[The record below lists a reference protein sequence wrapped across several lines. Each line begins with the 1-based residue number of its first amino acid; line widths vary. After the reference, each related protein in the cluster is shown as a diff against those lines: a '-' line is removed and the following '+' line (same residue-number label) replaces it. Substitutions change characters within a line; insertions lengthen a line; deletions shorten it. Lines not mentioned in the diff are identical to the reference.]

1 MRIQRNK
8 MLIYR
13 FSFPVLQ
20 RFYHQ
25 QSQLRE
31 KEANGQTYHSPLNIS
46 HPQFKSDYEKRINE
60 LNDKEQSQTNPFI
73 RQIPKLTHK
82 LNQFKQPSPMRN
94 DRDEPVYANSHI
106 PIFQK
111 QYDHFD
117 GVPKENIHRQR
128 IPINPPADIYYEKMT
143 HPTVAYEDHYPNE
156 YRNVYN
162 PTTSSV
168 HKEKKSNGTKTTSED
183 PGMQCAKSIGLNRL
197 LATSFSNCL

>member
-1 MRIQRNK
+1 M
-8 MLIYR
+8 
-13 FSFPVLQ
+13 LQ

-31 KEANGQTYHSPLNIS
+31 KEANGQTYHSPLNIT

-82 LNQFKQPSPMRN
+82 LNPMRQPSPKLN

-106 PIFQK
+106 PIFQQ

-117 GVPKENIHRQR
+117 GVHKENIHRQR
-128 IPINPPADIYYEKMT
+128 IPINPPADIYYEKT
-143 HPTVAYEDHYPNE
+143 AHPTTVAYEDHYPNE
-156 YRNVYN
+156 YKSVYN
-162 PTTSSV
+162 PTTSSMN
-168 HKEKKSNGTKTTSED
+168 KEKKSNGTKTTSDD
-183 PGMQCAKSIGLNRL
+183 PG
-197 LATSFSNCL
+197 